1 MMGSRALGSLRATAL
16 HADAHAVHR
25 KSAHAP
31 RAASTMQSLLA
42 CEQGRASSKGHVM
55 NDFAAVSHGLPKRS
69 GASDEDPH
77 QPIQPGVGGWLL
89 ALCWML
95 TIIGPLLSVGLL
107 SEEYAPLA
115 KYLSSP
121 GEVQAVIALS
131 IALTLLAVLYGMWAG
146 FRLWTIRPGAVATA
160 KRALLVGLAVDLITS
175 ALQVSVA
182 LESPA
187 DGSLLQGVMQGSA
200 LSLVFFTACYAY
212 LNKSARVQATY
223 RL

>member
-1 MMGSRALGSLRATAL
+1 
-16 HADAHAVHR
+16 
-25 KSAHAP
+25 
-31 RAASTMQSLLA
+31 
-42 CEQGRASSKGHVM
+42 M

-160 KRALLVGLAVDLITS
+160 KRALLVGLAVDLITI
-175 ALQVSVA
+175 ALQLTA
-182 LESPA
+182 LAPEA
-187 DGSLLQGVMQGSA
+187 AGDGSLLQGVMQGSA